1 MINIIEDVKVR
12 KGMTIQE
19 IDEFV
24 ENALEDMT
32 LEEKTY
38 MMTGHDFYKNV
49 AVDMKFGARAYPGG
63 GVKRLNIPPF
73 LFTDGPRGVI
83 ITGSTCFPVSMARGA
98 SWDIQL
104 EEEVG
109 EAIGKEV
116 RAHGGNL
123 FGGVCINLLRHP
135 SWGRAQETYGE
146 DPFHIGQFGASLV
159 KGVQKHNVMATV
171 KHFAANSIEYTR
183 MKVNILMEE
192 RTLREVYL
200 PHFKK
205 CINEGCATVMSAY
218 NKFRGEYCSHN
229 KYLLRDILKKEWGF
243 EGFVHS
249 DWFQGVH
256 RTIGGIQGGLD
267 VEMPRPKYY
276 SSSLIKKV
284 ENGLIPM
291 ELIDDSVR
299 RIIRTVLK
307 FTTRGDPHKYESNLI
322 ACKEHIQLAR
332 EVAEKSMVLLKN
344 EAQILPLSLE
354 RTETLAIIGSL
365 ADKKN
370 TGDHGSSNVDQQNI
384 ITPLQGF
391 KNQIGDKVKIIYNKG
406 KNLDSAKRIAQNV
419 DAVVITVGYTYK
431 DEGEFLKILLRGGGD
446 RINLSLKSKDI
457 ELINSISNV
466 NQNCIVV
473 MIGGSAII
481 MEEWKDKVPAILMAW
496 YSGMEGGNALADIIF
511 GKVNPSGKLPF
522 SIPKD
527 PAHLPFFEKDID
539 EIEYGY
545 YHGYSLFDK
554 KNIQPAFPFGF
565 GLSYSEFKYE
575 NLNVIFSDDSIIAT
589 IDVSNIGDMKGE
601 EIIQLYVG
609 LENSKIDRP
618 KKLLKGF
625 EKVELEP
632 KETKNVTI
640 VVNKNDL
647 AYYNPESKTWEI
659 EKIKYNVLVG
669 PSSTIQSLLKAEIV
683 I

>member
-1 MINIIEDVKVR
+1 MMDNLKIR
-12 KGMTIQE
+12 KGMSVHE

-24 ENALEDMT
+24 EKALEVMT

-38 MMTGHDFYKNV
+38 TMTGHNFFKNV
-49 AVDMKFGARAYPGG
+49 AKDRKFGARAYPGG
-63 GVKRLNIPPF
+63 GVQRLKIPPF
-73 LFTDGPRGVI
+73 LFTGGPRGVI
-83 ITGSTCFPVSMARGA
+83 IPGSTCFPVSMARGA
-98 SWDIQL
+98 SWDVEL

-146 DPFHIGQFGASLV
+146 DPFHLGQFGLSLV
-159 KGVQKHNVMATV
+159 RGVQKHNVMATV

-183 MKVNILMEE
+183 MKVNVLMDE

-200 PHFKK
+200 PHFKQ
-205 CINEGCATVMSAY
+205 CIKGGCATVMSAY

-229 KYLLRDILKKEWGF
+229 KYLLRDILKKEWEF

-249 DWFQGVH
+249 DWLRGVH
-256 RTIGGIQGGLD
+256 KTLGGIQGGLD

-276 SSSLIKKV
+276 SKGLIRRV
-284 ENGLIPM
+284 ENKQIPID
-291 ELIDDSVR
+291 LIDDAVR
-299 RIIRTVLK
+299 RIIRTVLM
-307 FTTRGDPHKYESNLI
+307 FTTKEDPQKYESNLI
-322 ACKEHIQLAR
+322 ACKEHIHLAR
-332 EVAEKSMVLLKN
+332 KVAEKSMVLLKN
-344 EAQILPLSLE
+344 ESKILPLSLE

-365 ADKKN
+365 ADLKN

-391 KNQIGDKVKIIYNKG
+391 KNQIGSQVKILYNNG
-406 KNLDSAKRIAQNV
+406 KNLDSAQKIAQNA

-431 DEGEFLKILLRGGGD
+431 DEGEYFESFLRGGGD

-457 ELINSISNV
+457 ELIKSISNV

-481 MEEWKDKVPAILMAW
+481 MEEWKEDVPAILMAW

-522 SIPKD
+522 SIPSD
-527 PAHLPFFEKDID
+527 PTHLPFFDADVD

-545 YHGYSLFDK
+545 YHGYTLLDK

-565 GLSYSEFKYE
+565 GLSYTDFKYE
-575 NLNVIFSDDSIIAT
+575 NLNVSLSDDSIIAT
-589 IDVSNIGDMKGE
+589 LDVTNIGDMKGE
-601 EIIQLYVG
+601 EVIQLYVG
-609 LENSKIDRP
+609 FENSKIDRP

-625 EKVELEP
+625 KKIELKPQESRKVTLE
-632 KETKNVTI
+632 
-640 VVNKNDL
+640 VNKNKL
-647 AYYNPESKTWEI
+647 SYYNPEKKQWEI
-659 EKIKYNVLVG
+659 EKIKYTILAG
-669 PSSTIQSLLKAEIV
+669 PSSNVNTLLTSEIV
-683 I
+683 LD